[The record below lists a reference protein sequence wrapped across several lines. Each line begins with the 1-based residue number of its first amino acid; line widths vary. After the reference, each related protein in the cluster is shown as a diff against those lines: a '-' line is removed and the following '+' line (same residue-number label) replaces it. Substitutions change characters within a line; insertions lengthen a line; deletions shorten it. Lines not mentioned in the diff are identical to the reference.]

1 MTEFSIEDIAHSL
14 QTLNNTLSLEQYQQ
28 AAMAYELVIGSIA
41 DQPTGVI
48 QDPAGSAIG
57 TGFSPMG
64 GGLSGA
70 IYRMYQLD
78 PIPHIEPGCAIM
90 NSTTGDGK
98 RILHTHSYQLHNAT
112 DIWEATRKIA
122 DSYLQAIQVFIANVH
137 VHGQNTLH
145 FSAVSAA
152 IFAGQYRNPLYNH
165 LDPSVTQMALVHALA
180 TYESAYP
187 AVLSEYTF
195 NLFYFGDPIHP
206 TPLYLKAQQ
215 VQQALRQCAIS
226 TGL

>member
-1 MTEFSIEDIAHSL
+1 MTEFSIDEIAHSL

-28 AAMAYELVIGSIA
+28 AAMAYEVVIGSIA
-41 DQPTGVI
+41 EQPTGVI

-57 TGFSPMG
+57 TGVAPAG
-64 GGLSGA
+64 AGLSRA
-70 IYRMYQLD
+70 IYQRYQLD
-78 PIPHIEPGCAIM
+78 PIPDIAPGCAIM
-90 NSTTGDGK
+90 NSATGDGK
-98 RILHTHSYQLHNAT
+98 RILHTHSYQLHHAP
-112 DIWEATRKIA
+112 DIWEATRQIA
-122 DSYLQAIQVFIANVH
+122 DSYLEAIQVFVANVYM
-137 VHGQNTLH
+137 HGQYTMH
-145 FSAVSAA
+145 FSAVSAGML
-152 IFAGQYRNPLYNH
+152 AGKYRNPLYNH

-180 TYESAYP
+180 TYESSYP
-187 AVLSEYTF
+187 AVLSGYTF